1 MATAEFSK
9 FAGILNSVKERGL
22 KRKEIYSHLDLGF
35 VASKF
40 VIKQM
45 SLVEVTQF
53 MVFCY
58 GSPSKL
64 IQQVR

>member
-1 MATAEFSK
+1 M
-9 FAGILNSVKERGL
+9 LNSVKERGL

-64 IQQVR
+64 IEQVR